1 MHTIILPRGKMLQI
15 KQGDITAETTDAIV
29 NPANSHLRHGGG
41 AALAIARAGGS
52 AIQKQSQEL
61 IKKIGSLPV
70 SHAVI
75 TDGGL
80 LPAKFVIHTVGPRW
94 GEGDEERKLRQAVE
108 NVLFLGHLYN
118 LRSVSMPA
126 ISSGIF
132 GFPKDRC
139 AQILLET
146 VIDFFIRLD
155 TPLESVTFC
164 NYDAETCQHF
174 IQAASAAKLIDS

>member
-1 MHTIILPRGKMLQI
+1 MKTIRLPRGKMLHL

-80 LPAKFVIHTVGPRW
+80 LPAKFVIHTVGPIVQGRLTEKHCELLKSCYQSCLELAVQSGVKSIAFCCIST
-94 GEGDEERKLRQAVE
+94 GEFHFPNDLAAEIAVRTVKE
-108 NVLFLGHLYN
+108 FLKKQTSVKKVIFNVLKDLDKTIYEKL
-118 LRSVSMPA
+118 LR
-126 ISSGIF
+126 
-132 GFPKDRC
+132 
-139 AQILLET
+139 
-146 VIDFFIRLD
+146 
-155 TPLESVTFC
+155 
-164 NYDAETCQHF
+164 
-174 IQAASAAKLIDS
+174 AA